1 MKKMKIKNV
10 IIGEQYETYENYKEF
25 LEIVKEK
32 KINVKVVNAESK
44 IKIEDKI
51 YFDVLW
57 PNKKNMISKNAI
69 NNNSIVC
76 KLVYKDFSMLF
87 TGDIEEVAEKA
98 ILSEYGRT
106 GANILNSTIL
116 KVAHHGSKTSST
128 IEFINAVNP
137 KYALIGVGKNN
148 KFGHPSDLTVS
159 NLQSMN
165 VQIYRTDQMGEIMIK
180 TNGEKC
186 KIEKFINKSR

>member
-10 IIGEQYETYENYKEF
+10 IIGEQYKTYENYEEF

-32 KINVKVVNAESK
+32 KTNVKVVNAESK
-44 IKIEDKI
+44 IKIEDKL
-51 YFDVLW
+51 YFDVIW

-69 NNNSIVC
+69 NNNSLVC

-116 KVAHHGSKTSST
+116 KVAHHGSKTSSN
-128 IEFINAVNP
+128 IDFINAVNP

-148 KFGHPSDLTVS
+148 KFGHPSDITIS
-159 NLQSMN
+159 NLQSLN
-165 VQIYRTDQMGEIMIK
+165 VQILRFSY
-180 TNGEKC
+180 
-186 KIEKFINKSR
+186 

>member
-10 IIGEQYETYENYKEF
+10 IIGEQYKTYENYKEF

-32 KINVKVVNAESK
+32 KTNVKVVNAESK

-148 KFGHPSDLTVS
+148 KFGHPSDITIS

-180 TNGEKC
+180 TNGKKC
-186 KIEKFINKSR
+186 KIKKFINQRK

>member
-10 IIGEQYETYENYKEF
+10 IIGEQYKTYENYKEF

-32 KINVKVVNAESK
+32 KTNVKVVNAESK

-148 KFGHPSDLTVS
+148 KFGHPSDITIS
-159 NLQSMN
+159 NLQSLN
-165 VQIYRTDQMGEIMIK
+165 VQIYRTDQVGEIMIK

-186 KIEKFINKSR
+186 KIEKFINQRK

>member
-148 KFGHPSDLTVS
+148 KFGHPSDITIS
-159 NLQSMN
+159 NLQSLN
-165 VQIYRTDQMGEIMIK
+165 VQIYRTDQVGEIMIK

-186 KIEKFINKSR
+186 KIEKFINQRK

>member
-10 IIGEQYETYENYKEF
+10 IIGEQYETYENYDEF

-32 KINVKVVNAESK
+32 KTNVKVVNAESK
-44 IKIEDKI
+44 IKIEDKL
-51 YFDVLW
+51 YFDVIW

-69 NNNSIVC
+69 NNNSLVC

-148 KFGHPSDLTVS
+148 KFGHPSDITIS
-159 NLQSMN
+159 NLQSLN
-165 VQIYRTDQMGEIMIK
+165 VQIYRTDQVGEIMIK

-186 KIEKFINKSR
+186 KIEKFINQRK

>member
-10 IIGEQYETYENYKEF
+10 IIGEQYETYENYEEF

-32 KINVKVVNAESK
+32 KTNVKVVNAESK
-44 IKIEDKI
+44 IKIEDKL
-51 YFDVLW
+51 YFDVIW

-69 NNNSIVC
+69 NNNSLVC

-148 KFGHPSDLTVS
+148 KSGHPSDITIS
-159 NLQSMN
+159 NLQSLN
-165 VQIYRTDQMGEIMIK
+165 VQIYRTDQVGEIMIK

-186 KIEKFINKSR
+186 KIEKFINQRK

>member
-10 IIGEQYETYENYKEF
+10 IIGEQYETYENYEEF

-32 KINVKVVNAESK
+32 KTNVKVVNAESK
-44 IKIEDKI
+44 IKIEDKL
-51 YFDVLW
+51 YFDVIW

-69 NNNSIVC
+69 NNNSLVC

-128 IEFINAVNP
+128 LEFINAVNP

-148 KFGHPSDLTVS
+148 KFGHPSDITIS
-159 NLQSMN
+159 NLQSLN
-165 VQIYRTDQMGEIMIK
+165 VQIYRTDQVGEIMIK

-186 KIEKFINKSR
+186 KIEKFINQRK

>member
-10 IIGEQYETYENYKEF
+10 IIGEQYKTYENYKEF

-32 KINVKVVNAESK
+32 KTNVKVVNAESK

-69 NNNSIVC
+69 NNNSLVC

-148 KFGHPSDLTVS
+148 KFGHPSDITIS
-159 NLQSMN
+159 NLQSLN
-165 VQIYRTDQMGEIMIK
+165 VQIYRTDQVGEIMIK

-186 KIEKFINKSR
+186 KIEKFINQRK

>member
-98 ILSEYGRT
+98 ILLEYGKI

-148 KFGHPSDLTVS
+148 KFGHPSNLTVS

>member
-148 KFGHPSDLTVS
+148 KFGHPSDITIS
-159 NLQSMN
+159 NLQSLN
-165 VQIYRTDQMGEIMIK
+165 VQIYRTDQVGEIMIK